1 MFGGMVKKAWE
12 GSLMSWEG
20 GTLELGGK
28 VLKC

>member
-1 MFGGMVKKAWE
+1 MKKVWE

-28 VLKC
+28 VLKCWEGR